1 MPRQLEEKVALVTG
15 GSMGIGHA
23 TALLFAREGAK
34 VVIADIL
41 VEDGEETVRMIK
53 EAGGEAIFVKT
64 DVSKAAEVEALIKK
78 AVASYGRLDCAF
90 NNAGIDGEQAPLAD
104 CTEENWDRVMSI
116 NLKGVWL
123 CMKYEIPQMLKQGG
137 GSIVNMGSV
146 ASLVGMPYSHPVYN
160 ASKGGVLLLTRAA
173 VMDYGTTG
181 IRFNALC
188 PGFILT
194 PMVEDVI
201 EKGGSGSEA
210 MIAEFN
216 ALHPMGR
223 IGKPE
228 EIAAAALWLCSDAS
242 SFVTGA
248 PIVVDGGYTA
258 Q

>member
-1 MPRQLEEKVALVTG
+1 
-15 GSMGIGHA
+15 
-23 TALLFAREGAK
+23 LLFAQEGAK

-53 EAGGEAIFVKT
+53 DAGGEAIFVKT
-64 DVSKAAEVEALIKK
+64 DVSKAAEVEALIKQ

-90 NNAGIDGEQAPLAD
+90 NNAGVDGDLALLAD
-104 CTEENWDRVMSI
+104 CTEENWDRVMSV

-123 CMKYEIPQMLKQGG
+123 CMKYEIPQMLKQGS

-146 ASLVGMPYSHPVYN
+146 ASLVGMPYNHPTYT

-173 VMDYGTTG
+173 VTDYGATG

-194 PMVEDVI
+194 PLVEALVK
-201 EKGGSGSEA
+201 ETGGGSEA
-210 MIAEFN
+210 MLAEFN
-216 ALHPMGR
+216 SLHPMRRMGT
-223 IGKPE
+223 PE
-228 EIAAAALWLCSDAS
+228 EVAAAALWLCSDAS

-248 PIVVDGGYTA
+248 PLVVDGGYTA